1 MFKKALGIIAIAAL
15 LHSCGTKQSE
25 TENTAE
31 KISVDNLM
39 ASIDN
44 HIDKDMLVCGTV
56 SHVCSHGGKR
66 LFLIGENPD
75 NAIKVIPND
84 EIGVF
89 SKELEGS
96 FVHVYGKVQELKI
109 DEAYISNMENEMAE
123 GIESEAAHTHD
134 GTHDEEH
141 KHAGLDS
148 TQIQKIAE
156 MRQEVAD
163 SEKGYISQ
171 YWIEATKIET
181 TECAEKTDKEHKC
194 SHEKEEKAVEAEK

>member
-1 MFKKALGIIAIAAL
+1 MFKKALGIIAIAVL
-15 LHSCGTKQSE
+15 LYSCGTKQSE
-25 TENTAE
+25 TENTTE

-39 ASIDN
+39 ADIDN
-44 HIDKDMLVCGTV
+44 YIDKDMLVCGTV

-75 NAIKVIPND
+75 FVIKVTPNN

-109 DEAYISNMENEMAE
+109 DEAYIANMEKEMTE
-123 GIESEAAHTHD
+123 GVESEASHTHD
-134 GTHDEEH
+134 GDHDGEH
-141 KHAGLDS
+141 KTAGLDS

-156 MRQEVAD
+156 MRQEVAE
-163 SEKGYISQ
+163 SEKGFVSQ
-171 YWIEATKIET
+171 YWIEAKKVET

-194 SHEKEEKAVEAEK
+194 SHEKEDKAVETEK